1 MSIADKLTQIAENE
15 QRVYDAGKKAQYD
28 EFWDTYQQNGTRT
41 NYNFA
46 FCGMGWNNDTLI
58 PKYDIIPKANA
69 GANIFRECDFSG
81 SLKEYLE
88 SIGITLDVKDCT
100 QMQYAFYAC
109 YQLTELPFLDLSSST
124 NNNYAFQYCSKLKAL
139 SLAVSENSTFTISFD
154 SCDALVNLEVTG
166 NIGNSV
172 NLRWSKSLTK
182 ASIISVIKALWD
194 SASGKTLTLS
204 SAAVNAIE
212 WAGTVIDG
220 VTYNTFDDVA
230 NIKPNWNISLI

>member
-1 MSIADKLTQIAENE
+1 MSIVEKLTQIAENE

-46 FCGMGWNNDTLI
+46 FCGKGWNNETLK
-58 PKYDIIPKANA
+58 PKYDIIAKVSA
-69 GANIFRECDFSG
+69 GVQIFRECDFSG
-81 SLKEYLE
+81 SLKEHFENL
-88 SIGITLDVKDCT
+88 GISLDFKDCT
-100 QMQYAFYAC
+100 QMQFAFYAC
-109 YQLTELPFLDLSSST
+109 DQITELPFLDLKNST
-124 NNNYAFQYCSKLKAL
+124 NNNYAFQYCTKLKNL
-139 SLAVSENSTFTISFD
+139 SSAVSENATFTNTFD
-154 SCDALVNLEVTG
+154 SCNALVNLDVTG

-182 ASIISVIKALWD
+182 ASIISIIKALWN

-204 SAAVNAIE
+204 STAVNGID
-212 WAGTVIDG
+212 WSNTVIDG

-230 NIKPNWNISLI
+230 NIKPNWNILLI

>member
-28 EFWDTYQQNGTRT
+28 EFWDTYQDYGNRKTYDFAFAESASGQRWINGITYKPKYPLKPTSAMNMFYATRLPYEVLKEVDFSDCKEFYNVFGYARMERLGVIDMRKATRT
-41 NYNFA
+41 AIA
-46 FCGMGWNNDTLI
+46 FDQCTLLHTI
-58 PKYDIIPKANA
+58 DEIISSETTSFTSTT
-69 GANIFRECDFSG
+69 FRDASSLENLTVSG
-81 SLKEYLE
+81 
-88 SIGITLDVKDCT
+88 T
-100 QMQYAFYAC
+100 
-109 YQLTELPFLDLSSST
+109 
-124 NNNYAFQYCSKLKAL
+124 
-139 SLAVSENSTFTISFD
+139 
-154 SCDALVNLEVTG
+154 
-166 NIGNSV
+166 IGNSV
-172 NLRWSKSLTK
+172 DFQWSTKLSK